1 MTGRRR
7 QSAVWREM
15 QLDDLDWRLPH
26 PSIEQLWRVREGKVL
41 AASSERNQSGVGI
54 PALRVDK
61 RAGMTQVAAASQHL
75 ALLLAR
81 RCSFQSQAPRTVRP
95 WEKTLHFQVMVSN
108 DRTTRISSQTSL
120 ITLHPHHPSHPSAVA
135 CFLVD
140 GSLRQY
146 SHWVA
151 QPRIPASRAV
161 ITRKVGMGVLYF
173 WARCVTETHLRRAR

>member
-1 MTGRRR
+1 M
-7 QSAVWREM
+7 
-15 QLDDLDWRLPH
+15 
-26 PSIEQLWRVREGKVL
+26 
-41 AASSERNQSGVGI
+41 
-54 PALRVDK
+54 
-61 RAGMTQVAAASQHL
+61 AAASQHL

-81 RCSFQSQAPRTVRP
+81 RCSFRSQAPRTVRP
-95 WEKTLHFQVMVSN
+95 WQKISQFQVTVSN

-161 ITRKVGMGVLYF
+161 ITRKVGMGCPIFLGPLRDRNALAQSEMKGTSRVSL
-173 WARCVTETHLRRAR
+173 RCVRVHIATRHVDHDGDSPQPIPAVRFSLGVQGCPTLQTPYRDPRRAEAAAQKPTC